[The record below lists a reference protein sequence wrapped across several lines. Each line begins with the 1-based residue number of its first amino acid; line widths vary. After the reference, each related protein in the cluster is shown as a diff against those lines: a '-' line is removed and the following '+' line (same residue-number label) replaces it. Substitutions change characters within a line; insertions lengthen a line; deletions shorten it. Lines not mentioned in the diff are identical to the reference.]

1 MAENKNKCPKCG
13 LIIDITRCDGCGS
26 CLLSVKDEY
35 VYNSYPGYAAEQPC
49 DGVNWLWLKEIEQGQ
64 GMKVKMDYI
73 PVMFP
78 HDRNFDPQKEIPG
91 CPEGAVY
98 VRPDGLTIID
108 PEKAK
113 GCKAI
118 YEYFEK
124 AAPGTVFW
132 NEELQ
137 LPQTYIL
144 DAHRL
149 DEGERLPRC
158 VEDCPT
164 QAMHWGDLND
174 PESDVAKFVAA
185 HPGEI
190 EDYFPTDKGQDYVV
204 RYWRLPKPF
213 ITGEVMLC
221 DSEDCVK
228 GAKVTIRCPHGN
240 WSEETATDFFG
251 DFQFKYLKQGRTYL
265 VRAEYPGYQPKEL
278 EVTLDAAK
286 DLGVLVLDKA

>member
-1 MAENKNKCPKCG
+1 MMADTNKKCPKWG

-35 VYNSYPGYAAEQPC
+35 VYNNSPGYAAEQPC

-73 PVMFP
+73 PVLFP

-124 AAPGTVFW
+124 AAPAPCSGTRSC
-132 NEELQ
+132 NC
-137 LPQTYIL
+137 
-144 DAHRL
+144 
-149 DEGERLPRC
+149 PRPISWT
-158 VEDCPT
+158 PT
-164 QAMHWGDLND
+164 GWTRGK
-174 PESDVAKFVAA
+174 SSRAA
-185 HPGEI
+185 
-190 EDYFPTDKGQDYVV
+190 
-204 RYWRLPKPF
+204 WRTARPRRC
-213 ITGEVMLC
+213 TG
-221 DSEDCVK
+221 
-228 GAKVTIRCPHGN
+228 
-240 WSEETATDFFG
+240 AT
-251 DFQFKYLKQGRTYL
+251 
-265 VRAEYPGYQPKEL
+265 
-278 EVTLDAAK
+278 
-286 DLGVLVLDKA
+286 